1 MKRQVYITRDK
12 ERIIESLSKEK
23 SFLAVKVYSET
34 VFMHLFPYK
43 YSNEA
48 LLYIMKKYH
57 VLLEVAKMY
66 LENICRFSVE
76 NQSDEK
82 CLFLNKIKGELI
94 EEGLLV
100 KNTLMERYLNEAEI
114 FLDDSYMSADL
125 DSILQNFSIQYVYP
139 KKEKYLP
146 TVYCLENEE
155 EEIVF
160 VLEKVAD
167 LIHQGIDIN
176 HIILTN
182 VPESYY
188 TLLKRISYQMNIP
201 VNISD
206 TPSLSKTTIGTKF
219 IANMHLG
226 LQEALNILEPLI
238 TTSDDEEISNQIM
251 QIVNKYLYSH
261 EAEVFVLDALKHS
274 KVKMNASYDTI
285 KVVPYQNYSFM
296 EDDYVFFLSFNSDTI
311 PVSYKDEEYLSDRV
325 RGIMGLATSK
335 MRNKKEKE
343 FVLQLITSIL
353 HCTITYKK
361 HTLNKESYPSSLLE
375 DFSIQTGHINYNV
388 SDMYNQYTLAKM
400 YDSYTKFGTVT
411 DDFVELSSLYEI
423 PYHTYSNL
431 YKPIPDIKILNY
443 LKNKLILSYSKMN
456 SYLACPFSFYLK
468 YILKISPYE
477 ETFPIRIGNIFHK
490 ILERMEEDEFDYDYI
505 FSVLTREEDF
515 SAREKFLLE
524 HLKEEFRYTLNLL
537 QDRRKYTEL
546 HDGEFERVESINI
559 PAIIPVTFEGKIDL
573 IRYNKDRTVFSL
585 TDYKT
590 GVPYLDSSIMPLGF
604 SLQLPTYL
612 YLLKHDEE
620 FKNMQCGGFYLQ
632 PIFIEKQKEDMKTDY
647 EVIKNKA
654 FKAVGYSN
662 NNQDV
667 LGICDYTYPDSVQ
680 IKSLKTKNDGSF
692 YHYSKVFDSSDLE
705 TLYNL
710 VEQLI
715 EKSLKG
721 ILEGDFTIEPKI
733 VDNKTN
739 LSCTYCPFQDICFHT
754 PKDNVYVNSDENF
767 LKKEVEHGLDA

>member
-226 LQEALNILEPLI
+226 LQEALNILKE
-238 TTSDDEEISNQIM
+238 NQ
-251 QIVNKYLYSH
+251 
-261 EAEVFVLDALKHS
+261 
-274 KVKMNASYDTI
+274 
-285 KVVPYQNYSFM
+285 
-296 EDDYVFFLSFNSDTI
+296 
-311 PVSYKDEEYLSDRV
+311 
-325 RGIMGLATSK
+325 
-335 MRNKKEKE
+335 
-343 FVLQLITSIL
+343 
-353 HCTITYKK
+353 
-361 HTLNKESYPSSLLE
+361 
-375 DFSIQTGHINYNV
+375 
-388 SDMYNQYTLAKM
+388 
-400 YDSYTKFGTVT
+400 
-411 DDFVELSSLYEI
+411 
-423 PYHTYSNL
+423 
-431 YKPIPDIKILNY
+431 
-443 LKNKLILSYSKMN
+443 
-456 SYLACPFSFYLK
+456 
-468 YILKISPYE
+468 
-477 ETFPIRIGNIFHK
+477 
-490 ILERMEEDEFDYDYI
+490 
-505 FSVLTREEDF
+505 
-515 SAREKFLLE
+515 FLLKTIAE
-524 HLKEEFRYTLNLL
+524 ALL
-537 QDRRKYTEL
+537 QKETL
-546 HDGEFERVESINI
+546 LS
-559 PAIIPVTFEGKIDL
+559 
-573 IRYNKDRTVFSL
+573 KD
-585 TDYKT
+585 
-590 GVPYLDSSIMPLGF
+590 
-604 SLQLPTYL
+604 
-612 YLLKHDEE
+612 
-620 FKNMQCGGFYLQ
+620 
-632 PIFIEKQKEDMKTDY
+632 IEKLYTN
-647 EVIKNKA
+647 VI
-654 FKAVGYSN
+654 
-662 NNQDV
+662 
-667 LGICDYTYPDSVQ
+667 
-680 IKSLKTKNDGSF
+680 
-692 YHYSKVFDSSDLE
+692 E
-705 TLYNL
+705 T
-710 VEQLI
+710 
-715 EKSLKG
+715 
-721 ILEGDFTIEPKI
+721 
-733 VDNKTN
+733 
-739 LSCTYCPFQDICFHT
+739 
-754 PKDNVYVNSDENF
+754 
-767 LKKEVEHGLDA
+767 A